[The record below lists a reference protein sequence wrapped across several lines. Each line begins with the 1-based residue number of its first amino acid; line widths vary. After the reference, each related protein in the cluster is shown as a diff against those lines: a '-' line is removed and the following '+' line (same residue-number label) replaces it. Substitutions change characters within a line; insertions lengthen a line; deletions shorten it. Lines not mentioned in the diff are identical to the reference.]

1 MSMPS
6 HAVSRSEKLCG
17 VFLWILQRGHS
28 CVARCL
34 LFLVKEAIIECAWG
48 KSFASDKNKGEMKRS
63 NLQLEA
69 DAADRVCIALSRL
82 VHAKSEADRQ
92 RANKWVLVW
101 EIYYA
106 KISGIS
112 FNSLQPKSASRNFD
126 EQEGTKSAEAD
137 SSLLHRAAKRCQ
149 RFYRAF
155 RWIVQRE
162 HPHATGSQLNFD
174 FSVSA
179 TR

>member
-1 MSMPS
+1 
-6 HAVSRSEKLCG
+6 
-17 VFLWILQRGHS
+17 
-28 CVARCL
+28 L
-34 LFLVKEAIIECAWG
+34 LFLVKEAIIESVWG
-48 KSFASDKNKGEMKRS
+48 KSVASDKNKGEMKRS

-69 DAADRVCIALSRL
+69 AAADRVCVALSRL

-112 FNSLQPKSASRNFD
+112 FKTLQPKSASPNFD
-126 EQEGTKSAEAD
+126 EQQSAKSAEAD

-149 RFYRAF
+149 KFYRAF
-155 RWIVQRE
+155 RWIVKRE
-162 HPHATGSQLNFD
+162 HPHATRSQLDFD
-174 FSVSA
+174 FNVSA